1 MATIAT
7 SCIYSLY
14 IYITSIGSRFCK
26 TSPPVRPAVGHR
38 LGRGEGRDV
47 IVEARY
53 RRQAVVV
60 IEGCA
65 AVGAARSGSK
75 LAASRSRLLG
85 QESGGGGLAV
95 IGHRAVQVVL
105 DLDGVGDG

>member
-1 MATIAT
+1 M
-7 SCIYSLY
+7 
-14 IYITSIGSRFCK
+14 
-26 TSPPVRPAVGHR
+26 RPAVGHR

-47 IVEARY
+47 VVEARY

-85 QESGGGGLAV
+85 RILCDGGVCTFRPLRLSENV
-95 IGHRAVQVVL
+95 PRAS
-105 DLDGVGDG
+105 

>member
-26 TSPPVRPAVGHR
+26 TSPPVRPALGHR

-47 IVEARY
+47 VVEARY

-65 AVGAARSGSK
+65 AVGAARSVSK
-75 LAASRSRLLG
+75 LAASSSRLLG
-85 QESGGGGLAV
+85 RILCDGGVYLHVGTFRPLRLSENV
-95 IGHRAVQVVL
+95 PRAS
-105 DLDGVGDG
+105 

>member
-1 MATIAT
+1 M
-7 SCIYSLY
+7 
-14 IYITSIGSRFCK
+14 
-26 TSPPVRPAVGHR
+26 RPAVGHR

-47 IVEARY
+47 VVEARY

-75 LAASRSRLLG
+75 LAASRKYSLVGFWAEFCAMAECVLSGRCDFLKMSRVRHETSSVSDKG
-85 QESGGGGLAV
+85 
-95 IGHRAVQVVL
+95 I
-105 DLDGVGDG
+105 